1 MKTLNKEQLI
11 AFENDIA
18 ECFNNKQIRAPIHL
32 QNGCEDDL
40 ISIFED
46 INEEDWCCGSWRF
59 HYERLLKGVKPEVLK
74 QAIRDGRSISL
85 CFKEQRI
92 ITSAIVGG
100 ILPIALGLAM
110 DIKRKNGTN
119 KVFCFLG
126 DMSSETGVF
135 AECFKYA
142 VAHKL
147 PITFVV
153 ADNGKSVMT
162 NTKEVWNIKKTTM
175 EDLDDNFEC
184 KWLIYYQYDGSKWA
198 HSGTNI
204 RVQF

>member
-11 AFENDIA
+11 AFENEVADL
-18 ECFNNKQIRAPIHL
+18 FNNKQIRAPIHL
-32 QNGCEDDL
+32 QNGCEDEL

-46 INEEDWCCGSWRF
+46 INEDDWCCGSWRF
-59 HYERLLKGVKPEVLK
+59 HMESLLKGVSPDELK
-74 QAIRDGRSISL
+74 KVILDGRSISL
-85 CFKEQRI
+85 CFKEQKI

-100 ILPIALGLAM
+100 IIPIALGLAM
-110 DIKRKNGTN
+110 DIKRKKGTN
-119 KVFCFLG
+119 KVWLFVG

-147 PITFVV
+147 PIRFVV
-153 ADNGKSVMT
+153 ANNGKSVCT
-162 NTKEVWNIKKTTM
+162 NTKEVWNIKKLTM
-175 EDLDDNFEC
+175 EDLDDQYQCE
-184 KWLIYYQYDGSKWA
+184 WLVYYEYQLNWPHAGA
-198 HSGTNI
+198 GQ